1 MDGHCA
7 FRVRGADQ
15 RRRIPLP
22 GCAGRGGGLA
32 GPAIGAPAAAT
43 SGPVPSDRA
52 HRPRLMTGPTGSQ
65 PHRYQPF
72 RVQPR
77 HRGRKPPVV
86 SPHWGRLIPI
96 GAGNHSLGQANNL
109 PQCTVTYPNATTHL
123 LQQCRATEKL
133 PHCLPQCGPTL
144 PPNVPLPTPMTHCL
158 PQCGPALPPNVPLPT
173 PMRARPA
180 RWSPTRP
187 PRASGGNAPVPLI
200 TPAYRVRCAGPFLRT
215 ALTISRSR
223 ADQAPLAK
231 RTSTEA
237 TRCCAVRSS
246 RPVSGSEAT
255 THSPV
260 AEGGSVVPAS
270 TSGPTC
276 GQAGP
281 FAGKNHA

>member
-1 MDGHCA
+1 MRRHRCESGTCRVGIAVKTVHWRATPGFRCSRARRFHCGTRILTDGHCA
-7 FRVRGADQ
+7 FHVPEADQ

-86 SPHWGRLIPI
+86 SPHRGRLIPI
-96 GAGNHSLGQANNL
+96 GAGNHPLGQANNL

-133 PHCLPQCGPTL
+133 PHCLPQ
-144 PPNVPLPTPMTHCL
+144 
-158 PQCGPALPPNVPLPT
+158 
-173 PMRARPA
+173 
-180 RWSPTRP
+180 
-187 PRASGGNAPVPLI
+187 
-200 TPAYRVRCAGPFLRT
+200 
-215 ALTISRSR
+215 
-223 ADQAPLAK
+223 
-231 RTSTEA
+231 
-237 TRCCAVRSS
+237 
-246 RPVSGSEAT
+246 
-255 THSPV
+255 
-260 AEGGSVVPAS
+260 
-270 TSGPTC
+270 
-276 GQAGP
+276 
-281 FAGKNHA
+281 

>member
-1 MDGHCA
+1 MSA
-7 FRVRGADQ
+7 IAAPGA
-15 RRRIPLP
+15 RLP
-22 GCAGRGGGLA
+22 VGGLD
-32 GPAIGAPAAAT
+32 GDMGGCPQLPR
-43 SGPVPSDRA
+43 GPVPSDRA
-52 HRPRLMTGPTGSQ
+52 DRPRLMSGPTGRQ
-65 PHRYQPF
+65 RLRYRPL

-77 HRGRKPPVV
+77 HRGRKPPTV
-86 SPHWGRLIPI
+86 SPHWGRLTPI

-109 PQCTVTYPNATTHL
+109 PQCAVTYPNATTHPP
-123 LQQCRATEKL
+123 QQCPAAEKL
-133 PHCLPQCGPTL
+133 PHCLPRCPVAYPDAGPRS
-144 PPNVPLPTPMTHCL
+144 PQMSHCL
-158 PQCGPALPPNVPLPT
+158 PQCGPARLGGAR
-173 PMRARPA
+173 RACPV
-180 RWSPTRP
+180 
-187 PRASGGNAPVPLI
+187 PRAGTLPSPYI
-200 TPAYRVRCAGPFLRT
+200 TPAYCVRCAGPFLRT

-260 AEGGSVVPAS
+260 AEGGSATPAS

>member
-1 MDGHCA
+1 MSEGQTSAAA
-7 FRVRGADQ
+7 F
-15 RRRIPLP
+15 PSP
-22 GCAGRGGGLA
+22 
-32 GPAIGAPAAAT
+32 GAPGGAVGWPGPPSARPQLPRAAPF
-43 SGPVPSDRA
+43 PV
-52 HRPRLMTGPTGSQ
+52 TGPTGRQ

-77 HRGRKPPVV
+77 HRGRKPPTVN
-86 SPHWGRLIPI
+86 PHRGRLIPI
-96 GAGNHSLGQANNL
+96 GAGNHPLGQANNL

-133 PHCLPQCGPTL
+133 PHCLPQCGPAHPNAG
-144 PPNVPLPTPMTHCL
+144 PPASAGPDAPAPCL
-158 PQCGPALPPNVPLPT
+158 G
-173 PMRARPA
+173 RER
-180 RWSPTRP
+180 SRP
-187 PRASGGNAPVPLI
+187 PYHARVPRSLRRA
-200 TPAYRVRCAGPFLRT
+200 FLRT

-260 AEGGSVVPAS
+260 AEGGSAAPAS

>member
-1 MDGHCA
+1 MRRHRCESGTCRVGIAVKTVHWRATPGFRCSRARRFHCGTRILTDGHCA
-7 FRVRGADQ
+7 FHVPEADQ

-109 PQCTVTYPNATTHL
+109 PQCTVTYPDATTHPP
-123 LQQCRATEKL
+123 QQCPATEKL
-133 PHCLPQCGPTL
+133 PHCLPQ
-144 PPNVPLPTPMTHCL
+144 
-158 PQCGPALPPNVPLPT
+158 
-173 PMRARPA
+173 
-180 RWSPTRP
+180 
-187 PRASGGNAPVPLI
+187 
-200 TPAYRVRCAGPFLRT
+200 
-215 ALTISRSR
+215 
-223 ADQAPLAK
+223 
-231 RTSTEA
+231 
-237 TRCCAVRSS
+237 
-246 RPVSGSEAT
+246 
-255 THSPV
+255 
-260 AEGGSVVPAS
+260 
-270 TSGPTC
+270 
-276 GQAGP
+276 
-281 FAGKNHA
+281 